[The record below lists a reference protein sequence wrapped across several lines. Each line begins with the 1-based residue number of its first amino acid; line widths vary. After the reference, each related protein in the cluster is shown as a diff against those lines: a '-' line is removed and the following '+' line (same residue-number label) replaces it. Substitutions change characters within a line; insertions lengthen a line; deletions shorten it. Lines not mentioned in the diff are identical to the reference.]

1 MGELKNGAAG
11 EATRAAGNG
20 RSLLLRGVKKA
31 FADVKAVDG
40 LDLEVARGECF
51 GLLGPNGAGKTT
63 TIEICE
69 GLTAPD
75 DGTVEVLGLDW
86 RSGADELRQRIGIQ
100 LQETQFPDKLTV
112 EETLRMFRS
121 FFKRGISVDESI
133 ATSQLEEKRKGRV
146 GTLSGGQ
153 KQRLAMACALV
164 GDPELLFLDEP
175 TTGLDP
181 QARRHLWDLVDELKH
196 AGRTI
201 ILTTHY
207 MDEAERL
214 CDRVAIMDHGKV
226 IALGTPKE
234 LIALV
239 GGENIVEFAVV
250 ESHDSQ
256 VSESRPGAPG
266 SHGSLVPKGEGP
278 GAPTSHISQVSES
291 RPGAPTST
299 VAHAVVDAGPLLA
312 IPGVQSH
319 RVDAGLHQLSVSELH
334 SVVPRIFAALTAQ
347 GLHLSEF
354 RTHSATLEDVF
365 VSLTGRN
372 LRDE

>member
-1 MGELKNGAAG
+1 MMTMP
-11 EATRAAGNG
+11 ATPLPSSAPPLLI
-20 RSLLLRGVKKA
+20 RSLYKA

-40 LDLEVARGECF
+40 IDLEVQRGECF

-69 GLTAPD
+69 GLLEPD
-75 DGTVEVLGLDW
+75 SGTVELLGLRW
-86 RSGADELRQRIGIQ
+86 KTGANELRQRIGIQ

-112 EETLRMFRS
+112 EETLRLFRS
-121 FFKRGISVDESI
+121 FFRRGMSIDESI
-133 ATSQLEEKRKGRV
+133 KVAQLEDKRRSRV
-146 GTLSGGQ
+146 GGLSGGQ
-153 KQRLAMACALV
+153 KQRLAMATALV

-181 QARRHLWDLVDELKH
+181 QARRHLWDLVEGLKE

-214 CDRVAIMDHGKV
+214 CDRVAIMDHGHV
-226 IALGTPKE
+226 IALGTPQQ
-234 LIALV
+234 LIATI
-239 GGENIVEFAVV
+239 GGEDIVEFAV
-250 ESHDSQ
+250 SAKDA
-256 VSESRPGAPG
+256 SRL
-266 SHGSLVPKGEGP
+266 HEISLEPQELM
-278 GAPTSHISQVSES
+278 S
-291 RPGAPTST
+291 
-299 VAHAVVDAGPLLA
+299 

-319 RVDAGLHQLSVSELH
+319 RVDDSLHQLSVSELH
-334 SVVPRIFAALTAQ
+334 TAVLRIISTLEDQ

-365 VSLTGRN
+365 VRLTGRK

>member
-1 MGELKNGAAG
+1 MPVSVTATAALSIRG
-11 EATRAAGNG
+11 
-20 RSLLLRGVKKA
+20 LRKSFG
-31 FADVKAVDG
+31 DVVAVDG
-40 LDLEVARGECF
+40 LDLEVLRGECF

-69 GLTAPD
+69 GLTPPD
-75 DGTVEVLGLDW
+75 AGTVELLGLNW
-86 RSGADELRQRIGIQ
+86 QTHANQLRQRIGIQ
-100 LQETQFPDKLTV
+100 LQETQFPEKLTV
-112 EETLRMFRS
+112 EETIRLFRS
-121 FFKRGISVDESI
+121 FFNQGLTVERSI
-133 ATSQLEEKRKGRV
+133 GMAQLEEKRRARIG
-146 GTLSGGQ
+146 GLSGGQ

-181 QARRHLWDLVDELKH
+181 QARRNLWDLVEQLKG

-214 CDRVAIMDHGKV
+214 CNRVAVMDHGHV

-234 LIALV
+234 LIASI
-239 GGENIVEFAVV
+239 GGEQIVEFAV
-250 ESHDSQ
+250 DT
-256 VSESRPGAPG
+256 GA
-266 SHGSLVPKGEGP
+266 
-278 GAPTSHISQVSES
+278 
-291 RPGAPTST
+291 T
-299 VAHAVVDAGPLLA
+299 VDPSILTR

-334 SVVPRIFAALTAQ
+334 TAVPPIFASLAAQ
-347 GLHLSEF
+347 GAHLTEF

-365 VSLTGRN
+365 VSLTGRK

>member
-1 MGELKNGAAG
+1 MREQKTEQPIETRRGPNLKGPA
-11 EATRAAGNG
+11 
-20 RSLLLRGVKKA
+20 LRICALHKA
-31 FADVKAVDG
+31 FGDVRAVDG
-40 LDLEVARGECF
+40 IDLEVGSGECF

-69 GLTAPD
+69 GLTTPD
-75 DGTVEVLGLDW
+75 SGTVELLGRNW
-86 RSGADELRQRIGIQ
+86 KEHERELRQRIGIQ

-112 EETLRMFRS
+112 EEVLRLFRS
-121 FFKRGISVDESI
+121 FYRSGAILDEAI
-133 ATSQLEEKRKGRV
+133 RVAQLEEKRQARV

-153 KQRLAMACALV
+153 KQRLAMATALV

-181 QARRHLWDLVDELKH
+181 QARRHLWDLVERLKQ

-207 MDEAERL
+207 MDEAEQL
-214 CDRVAIMDHGKV
+214 CDRVAIMDHGHV

-234 LIALV
+234 LIATV
-239 GGENIVEFAVV
+239 GGEDIVEFAVGP
-250 ESHDSQ
+250 ST
-256 VSESRPGAPG
+256 AP
-266 SHGSLVPKGEGP
+266 VQGP
-278 GAPTSHISQVSES
+278 ARAALDTE
-291 RPGAPTST
+291 A
-299 VAHAVVDAGPLLA
+299 LKA

-319 RVDAGLHQLSVSELH
+319 RVEEALHQLSVSELH
-334 SVVPRIFAALTAQ
+334 TTVPRIFAALQEQ

-365 VSLTGRN
+365 VRLTGRN

>member
-1 MGELKNGAAG
+1 MTTEVR
-11 EATRAAGNG
+11 TQGNG
-20 RSLLLRGVKKA
+20 PSLLLRDLRKTFG
-31 FADVKAVDG
+31 DVAAVDG

-75 DGTVEVLGLDW
+75 SGTVELLGLNW
-86 RSGADELRQRIGIQ
+86 SSGEDELRQRIGIQ
-100 LQETQFPDKLTV
+100 LQETQFPEKLTV
-112 EETLRMFRS
+112 DETLRLFRS
-121 FFKRGISVDESI
+121 FFRRGIPVEESI
-133 ATSQLEEKRKGRV
+133 RRAQLEEKRHARV

-181 QARRHLWDLVDELKH
+181 QARRNLWDLVDGLKQ

-214 CDRVAIMDHGKV
+214 CDRVAIMDHGR
-226 IALGTPKE
+226 IISLGSPQQ
-234 LIALV
+234 LIASV
-239 GGENIVEFAVV
+239 GGEHIVEFAINGH
-250 ESHDSQ
+250 ENGKD
-256 VSESRPGAPG
+256 G
-266 SHGSLVPKGEGP
+266 
-278 GAPTSHISQVSES
+278 I
-291 RPGAPTST
+291 
-299 VAHAVVDAGPLLA
+299 DAGLLTA
-312 IPGVQSH
+312 IPGVGSH
-319 RVDAGLHQLSVSELH
+319 RVDAGLHQLSVRELH
-334 SVVPRIFAALTAQ
+334 TAVPLIFDTLTRQ
-347 GLHLSEF
+347 GLHLSDF

-365 VSLTGRN
+365 VGLTGRN

>member
-1 MGELKNGAAG
+1 MEGNNVQIAEPSTAPPAAPSP
-11 EATRAAGNG
+11 A
-20 RSLLLRGVKKA
+20 LLIRGLKKA
-31 FADVKAVDG
+31 FADVQAVDG
-40 LDLEVARGECF
+40 IDLEVASGECF

-69 GLTAPD
+69 GLTEAD
-75 DGTVEVLGLDW
+75 SGTVEILGLNW
-86 RSGADELRQRIGIQ
+86 KTGAKELRQRIGVQ

-112 EETLRMFRS
+112 EEALRLFRS
-121 FFKRGISVDESI
+121 FYRRGIEIDESI
-133 ATSQLEEKRKGRV
+133 RTAQLEEKRRSRIG
-146 GTLSGGQ
+146 GLSGGQ
-153 KQRLAMACALV
+153 KQRLAMATALV

-181 QARRHLWDLVDELKH
+181 QARRHLWDLVDELKRS
-196 AGRTI
+196 GRTI

-234 LIALV
+234 LIATV
-239 GGENIVEFAVV
+239 GGEEIVEFAV
-250 ESHDSQ
+250 SSAHDS
-256 VSESRPGAPG
+256 
-266 SHGSLVPKGEGP
+266 
-278 GAPTSHISQVSES
+278 SQQAAHDV
-291 RPGAPTST
+291 
-299 VAHAVVDAGPLLA
+299 VAAAVLA

-319 RVDAGLHQLSVSELH
+319 RVDASVHQLSVDELH
-334 SVVPRIFAALTAQ
+334 TTVPRIFAALEEQ
-347 GLHLSEF
+347 GLHLYDF

-365 VSLTGRN
+365 VRMTGRN

>member
-1 MGELKNGAAG
+1 MSAQHILLEPKKTNSGAA
-11 EATRAAGNG
+11 AVLANG
-20 RSLLLRGVKKA
+20 QPNHANGPSLLLRGLRKA
-31 FADVKAVDG
+31 FADVVAVNG
-40 LDLEVARGECF
+40 LDLEVTRGECF

-75 DGTVEVLGLDW
+75 AGTMELLGLTW
-86 RSGADELRQRIGIQ
+86 ASNEKQLRQRIGIQ

-112 EETLRMFRS
+112 DETLRLFRS
-121 FFKRGISVDESI
+121 FFHRGLAVEESVRT
-133 ATSQLEEKRKGRV
+133 AQLEEKRYARV

-181 QARRHLWDLVDELKH
+181 QARHHLWDLVDGLKQ

-214 CDRVAIMDHGKV
+214 CDRVAIMDHGR
-226 IALGTPKE
+226 IISLGTPQQ
-234 LIALV
+234 LIASI
-239 GGENIVEFAVV
+239 GGEHIVEFAITGH
-250 ESHDSQ
+250 ESGDGLD
-256 VSESRPGAPG
+256 PA
-266 SHGSLVPKGEGP
+266 
-278 GAPTSHISQVSES
+278 
-291 RPGAPTST
+291 
-299 VAHAVVDAGPLLA
+299 LLRTIA
-312 IPGVQSH
+312 GVQSH
-319 RVDAGLHQLSVSELH
+319 RVDAGVHQLSVRELH
-334 SVVPRIFAALTAQ
+334 TAVPRIFAALTGQ

-365 VSLTGRN
+365 VGLTGRN

>member
-1 MGELKNGAAG
+1 
-11 EATRAAGNG
+11 
-20 RSLLLRGVKKA
+20 VQ
-31 FADVKAVDG
+31 AVDG

-75 DGTVEVLGLDW
+75 DGTVEVLGLNW
-86 RSGADELRQRIGIQ
+86 RTGAGELRQRIGIQ

-112 EETLRMFRS
+112 EETLRLFRS
-121 FFKRGISVDESI
+121 FFKRGISVDKLIET
-133 ATSQLEEKRKGRV
+133 AQLEEKRRSRV
-146 GTLSGGQ
+146 GGLSGGQ

-181 QARRHLWDLVDELKH
+181 QARRHLWDLVDRLKQ

-207 MDEAERL
+207 MEEAERL
-214 CDRVAIMDHGKV
+214 CDRVAIMDHGRV
-226 IALGTPKE
+226 IALGTPQQ
-234 LIALV
+234 LIATV
-239 GGENIVEFAVV
+239 GGEDIVEFAVGGG
-250 ESHDSQ
+250 E
-256 VSESRPGAPG
+256 PGG
-266 SHGSLVPKGEGP
+266 GHGAIDP
-278 GAPTSHISQVSES
+278 A
-291 RPGAPTST
+291 
-299 VAHAVVDAGPLLA
+299 LLTA

-334 SVVPRIFAALTAQ
+334 LAVPRIFAALTGQ

-365 VSLTGRN
+365 VRLTGRN